1 MNKRCFFQD
10 YQCSTDDLIEIC
22 ELGRGAYGVVEKMR
36 HKQTNI
42 EMAVKVGLLT
52 LLIQL
57 YSFNFKKSKQFIYK
71 SLPLSANQTYCKH
84 N

>member
-1 MNKRCFFQD
+1 MFYYNFVFHQD

-42 EMAVKVGLLT
+42 EMAVKVERFFVLFC
-52 LLIQL
+52 IF
-57 YSFNFKKSKQFIYK
+57 YIWNFIK
-71 SLPLSANQTYCKH
+71 AW
-84 N
+84 